1 MGIFQELNSN
11 FIGLF
16 DSGFG
21 GISVLNRCIELM
33 PNENYIFYAD
43 SKNCPYGKRT
53 TSNLIEIGM
62 DIISKFNKYSPK
74 SLIIACN
81 TMSTSNPTALRSPFP
96 HINII
101 GTYPNFE
108 HIFKKGLII
117 ENNLYSFNSEVGLN
131 IKKERVKILILATTA
146 TSKSKYLND
155 KIDLYKKFV
164 DIYVVPADIIV
175 HAVENDEVDS
185 FRFFNELENLILP
198 FRDANY
204 MILGCTHFLFA
215 EKIIRK
221 IMNDSVSISSGG
233 EIAANECYEYIN
245 SQKKSS
251 SKDNINKRKIVIVD
265 ATLNEKRKN
274 IFLKLINNDN
284 NKYEIVWKNDLVD

>member
-53 TSNLIEIGM
+53 TSNLIEIGI

-96 HINII
+96 QLNII

-108 HIFKKGLII
+108 HIFKKGLVI
-117 ENNLYSFNSEVGLN
+117 ENNLYSFNSEVGPS
-131 IKKERVKILILATTA
+131 IKKERIKILILTTTA

-164 DIYVVPADIIV
+164 DIYVVPADVIV

-185 FRFFNELENLILP
+185 FRFFNEW
-198 FRDANY
+198 
-204 MILGCTHFLFA
+204 CTHFLFA

-245 SQKKSS
+245 SQKRQF
-251 SKDNINKRKIVIVD
+251 SKDNVSKRKIIIVD
-265 ATLNEKRKN
+265 AMLNEKRKN

-284 NKYEIVWKNDLVD
+284 NKYEIVWKNDLLD